1 MSTPSQPPGQ
11 GPGGDAAARTADEA
25 ALTRLLERQS
35 PLSAAIREA
44 AGADAPPPQV
54 DAAIRAAA
62 RRAVAAGPQA
72 LPAAGTG
79 SRSRPWWQ
87 RARVPLAAAATVVL
101 TVSVTQ
107 LVDREQRERDSA
119 DGPAIVLP
127 SSVRPSPGSP
137 SADTVTA
144 APAPSAEA
152 PAVAKEGRQA
162 QSRPAEPAPR
172 PEAVGM
178 QPPVGMQPRTADRAA
193 GPASAADNALR
204 LAAPSPA
211 PSSAPPPPS
220 VAEAVPAAPA
230 VVTRA
235 ASASEPSAAP
245 ARKPAVFA
253 APAQAPPPGATADRA
268 ARAQQAALPPD
279 RWLQEILELRRSGRV
294 LEAAEALA
302 AFRKAWP
309 DHPLPP
315 ELSLS
320 PP

>member
-1 MSTPSQPPGQ
+1 MSMPSQPPGQ

-25 ALTRLLERQS
+25 ALTSLLERKS
-35 PLSAAIREA
+35 PLSAAIRAA
-44 AGADAPPPQV
+44 AGADAPPQQV

-72 LPAAGTG
+72 LPAAGAG
-79 SRSRPWWQ
+79 SRARPWWQ

-137 SADTVTA
+137 SPDTATA

-162 QSRPAEPAPR
+162 QFRPVEPAPT
-172 PEAVGM
+172 PEA
-178 QPPVGMQPRTADRAA
+178 VGMQPRTADRAA
-193 GPASAADNALR
+193 GPASAADNAPR

-211 PSSAPPPPS
+211 PSPAPPP
-220 VAEAVPAAPA
+220 
-230 VVTRA
+230 
-235 ASASEPSAAP
+235 
-245 ARKPAVFA
+245 
-253 APAQAPPPGATADRA
+253 APPIRRRRSATTS
-268 ARAQQAALPPD
+268 
-279 RWLQEILELRRSGRV
+279 RSGRSSRPTAR
-294 LEAAEALA
+294 AAT
-302 AFRKAWP
+302 
-309 DHPLPP
+309 
-315 ELSLS
+315 S
-320 PP
+320 PPRPRAAT